1 MRPMGN
7 GASQMI
13 LRNLNARNLEVV
25 IGGAARRCEPGKG
38 FVLKGVG
45 NVTIGDISYVVESL

>member
-1 MRPMGN
+1 
-7 GASQMI
+7 MI